1 MKETQIKHVTRHPLL
16 RRGLGRLF
24 PILLWRGLG
33 RLLLLLAITLPTSA
47 QPNKSKI
54 VVLSDPHVMA
64 PQLLVSDGTAW
75 QNFLNNSRKL
85 EDYSRELFDELM
97 TRIGDDIKPELLLI
111 TGDMA
116 KDGERLSH
124 EYVVAKLDE
133 LRAKGIQTLVIPGN
147 HDRGA
152 NDNAVYYDGDN
163 TTPAEVC
170 TDQTFATL
178 YAQYGYGDSSERDP
192 LSLSYACEPIR
203 GLVIIGIDSGT
214 GGSVTAATLQWVCQ
228 QAAKAQADGKWVM
241 AMMHHP
247 LEPHFLEADKFI
259 NTVAV
264 TDYENV
270 RNQLADAGISILFTG
285 HFHTSDIL
293 KDYNADITK
302 EIYDISTG
310 SLASFP
316 CDYRIL
322 TLDWKN
328 SQLDIETAHISEL
341 PGHDRSNLFA
351 CQSKSSNLFACQSKN
366 FAAKAEQRLKA
377 SIKNAIASQGGAYS
391 YVAEDAAKA
400 YIEHAKGNEHESAE
414 AQSILSTLLG
424 YASLAKMLHLLDDA
438 KIKQLENMAHSM
450 LEDLSNYGDAEREN
464 RTNDLTLTISLP
476 ENKLVTAIATVKGAT
491 APGDVN
497 PRRYTLGGIL
507 LKNKPHT
514 KGIIII
520 KI

>member
-1 MKETQIKHVTRHPLL
+1 MDYSLYHVIRHP
-16 RRGLGRLF
+16 
-24 PILLWRGLG
+24 LLWRGLG
-33 RLLLLLAITLPTSA
+33 RLLLLLAITLPTNA

-124 EYVVAKLDE
+124 EYVVTKLDE

-214 GGSVTAATLQWVCQ
+214 GGSVTAATLQWVRQ

-341 PGHDRSNLFA
+341 PGHN
-351 CQSKSSNLFACQSKN
+351 N

-438 KIKQLENMAHSM
+438 KIQQLENMAHSM
-450 LEDLSNYGDAEREN
+450 LEDLSNYGDAQREN

>member
-1 MKETQIKHVTRHPLL
+1 MKKTQSNHVTKHPLL
-16 RRGLGRLF
+16 WRGLGRLS
-24 PILLWRGLG
+24 GLG
-33 RLLLLLAITLPTSA
+33 RLLLLLAITLPTNA

-85 EDYSRELFDELM
+85 EDCSRELFDELM

-124 EYVVAKLDE
+124 EYVVTKLDE

-214 GGSVTAATLQWVCQ
+214 GGSVTAATLQWVSQ

-328 SQLDIETAHISEL
+328 SQLDIETAHISKL
-341 PGHDRSNLFA
+341 PGHN
-351 CQSKSSNLFACQSKN
+351 N
-366 FAAKAEQRLKA
+366 FAATAEQRLKA

-391 YVAEDAAKA
+391 IVAEDAAKA

-450 LEDLSNYGDAEREN
+450 LEDLSNYGDAQREN

>member
-16 RRGLGRLF
+16 WSRLRRPFVTRH
-24 PILLWRGLG
+24 PLLWRGLG
-33 RLLLLLAITLPTSA
+33 RLLLLLAITLPTNA

-124 EYVVAKLDE
+124 EYVVKKLDE

-170 TDQTFATL
+170 TDQTFAAL
-178 YAQYGYGDSSERDP
+178 YAQYGYGDSSQRHP

-214 GGSVTAATLQWVCQ
+214 GGSVTPATLQWVSQ

-328 SQLDIETAHISEL
+328 SQLDIETAHISQL
-341 PGHDRSNLFA
+341 PGHD
-351 CQSKSSNLFACQSKN
+351 N
-366 FAAKAEQRLKA
+366 FAPKAEQRLKA

-391 YVAEDAAKA
+391 IVAEDAAKA
-400 YIEHAKGNEHESAE
+400 YIEHAKGNEHESAV
-414 AQSILSTLLG
+414 AQSLLSTLLG

-438 KIKQLENMAHSM
+438 KIQQLENMAHSM
-450 LEDLSNYGDAEREN
+450 LEDLSNYGDAQREN

-476 ENKLVTAIATVKGAT
+476 ENKLVTAIATVEGAT
-491 APGDVN
+491 ATGDAS

-514 KGIIII
+514 KGIIIKDI
-520 KI
+520 IRKIRF

>member
-1 MKETQIKHVTRHPLL
+1 MKKTQIKHVIRHP
-16 RRGLGRLF
+16 
-24 PILLWRGLG
+24 LLWRGLG

-85 EDYSRELFDELM
+85 EDCSRELFDELM
-97 TRIGDDIKPELLLI
+97 TRIGNDIKPELLLI

-170 TDQTFATL
+170 SDQTFATL

-341 PGHDRSNLFA
+341 PGHDR
-351 CQSKSSNLFACQSKN
+351 

-391 YVAEDAAKA
+391 IVAEDAAKA

-450 LEDLSNYGDAEREN
+450 LEDLSNYGDAQREN

-476 ENKLVTAIATVKGAT
+476 ENKLVTATATDEGAT

>member
-1 MKETQIKHVTRHPLL
+1 MKKV
-16 RRGLGRLF
+16 F
-24 PILLWRGLG
+24 YILSS
-33 RLLLLLAITLPTSA
+33 LLLALTMQTNA
-47 QPNKSKI
+47 QISDSKI

-64 PQLLVSDGTAW
+64 PQLLVSDGSAW
-75 QNFLNNSRKL
+75 QSFLSKSRKL

-116 KDGERLSH
+116 KDGECLSH

-152 NDNAVYYDGDN
+152 NGNAVYYDGDT

-170 TDQTFATL
+170 TDQTFASL
-178 YAQYGYGDSSERDP
+178 YAQYGYGANSERDP
-192 LSLSYACEPIR
+192 LSLSYACEPLR
-203 GLVIIGIDSGT
+203 GLVVIGIDSGT
-214 GGSVTAATLQWVCQ
+214 GGNISAVTLQWVSQ

-259 NTVAV
+259 STVSV
-264 TDYENV
+264 NNYENV

-293 KDYNADITK
+293 KDYNSDMTK

-328 SQLDIETAHISEL
+328 RQLSIETEHISTL
-341 PGHDRSNLFA
+341 PEHDD
-351 CQSKSSNLFACQSKN
+351 
-366 FAAKAEQRLKA
+366 FAAVAEERLKN
-377 SIKNAIASQGGAYS
+377 SVKNAISNQGGAYS
-391 YVAEDAAKA
+391 LVADDAAKA
-400 YIEHAKGNEHESAE
+400 YIEHAKGNENESAE
-414 AQSILSTLLG
+414 AKSLLSTLLG
-424 YASLAKMLHLLDDA
+424 YASLARFLHLLDEA
-438 KIKQLENMAHSM
+438 KIQQLENMAHSM

-476 ENKLVTAIATVKGAT
+476 ENKVVTAIATVEGAT
-491 APGDVN
+491 VAGDSN
-497 PRRYTLGGIL
+497 PRRYTLGGIQ
-507 LKNKPHT
+507 LKNDPHT
-514 KGIIII
+514 KGIIIC
-520 KI
+520 K

>member
-1 MKETQIKHVTRHPLL
+1 MDYSLYHVIRHP
-16 RRGLGRLF
+16 
-24 PILLWRGLG
+24 LLWRGLG
-33 RLLLLLAITLPTSA
+33 RLLLLLAITLPTNA

-124 EYVVAKLDE
+124 EYVVTKLDE

-214 GGSVTAATLQWVCQ
+214 GGSVTAATLQWVSQ

-328 SQLDIETAHISEL
+328 SQLDIETAHISKL
-341 PGHDRSNLFA
+341 PGHN
-351 CQSKSSNLFACQSKN
+351 N

-391 YVAEDAAKA
+391 IVAEDAAKA

-438 KIKQLENMAHSM
+438 KIQQLENMAHSM
-450 LEDLSNYGDAEREN
+450 LEDLSNYGDAQREN

-520 KI
+520 EI

>member
-1 MKETQIKHVTRHPLL
+1 MDYSLYHVIRHP
-16 RRGLGRLF
+16 
-24 PILLWRGLG
+24 LLWRGLG
-33 RLLLLLAITLPTSA
+33 RLLLLLAITLPTNA

-124 EYVVAKLDE
+124 EYVVTKLDE

-214 GGSVTAATLQWVCQ
+214 GGSVTAATLQWVSQ

-341 PGHDRSNLFA
+341 PGHN
-351 CQSKSSNLFACQSKN
+351 NV
-366 FAAKAEQRLKA
+366 AAKAEQRLKA

-391 YVAEDAAKA
+391 IVAEDAAKA

-438 KIKQLENMAHSM
+438 KIQQLENMAHSM
-450 LEDLSNYGDAEREN
+450 LEDLSNYGDAQREN

-520 KI
+520 EI

>member
-1 MKETQIKHVTRHPLL
+1 MDYSLYHVIRHP
-16 RRGLGRLF
+16 
-24 PILLWRGLG
+24 LLWRGLG
-33 RLLLLLAITLPTSA
+33 RLLLLSAITLPTNA

-97 TRIGDDIKPELLLI
+97 TRIADDIKPELLLI

-124 EYVVAKLDE
+124 EYVVTKLDE

-214 GGSVTAATLQWVCQ
+214 DGSVTAATLQWVSQ

-341 PGHDRSNLFA
+341 SGHD
-351 CQSKSSNLFACQSKN
+351 N

-438 KIKQLENMAHSM
+438 KIQQLENMAHSM

-476 ENKLVTAIATVKGAT
+476 ENKLVTAIATVEGAT

-497 PRRYTLGGIL
+497 HRRYTLGGIQ

-514 KGIIII
+514 KGIIIC
-520 KI
+520 K

>member
-1 MKETQIKHVTRHPLL
+1 MDYSLYHVIRHP
-16 RRGLGRLF
+16 
-24 PILLWRGLG
+24 LLWRGLG
-33 RLLLLLAITLPTSA
+33 RLLLLLAITLPTNA

-124 EYVVAKLDE
+124 EYVVTKLDE

-214 GGSVTAATLQWVCQ
+214 GGSVTAATLQWVSQ

-341 PGHDRSNLFA
+341 PGHN
-351 CQSKSSNLFACQSKN
+351 N
-366 FAAKAEQRLKA
+366 FAATAEQRLKA

-450 LEDLSNYGDAEREN
+450 LEDLSNYGDAQREN

>member
-1 MKETQIKHVTRHPLL
+1 MKKTQSNHVTKHPLL
-16 RRGLGRLF
+16 WRGLGRLS
-24 PILLWRGLG
+24 GLG
-33 RLLLLLAITLPTSA
+33 RLLLLLAITLPTNA

-85 EDYSRELFDELM
+85 EDCSRELFDELM
-97 TRIGDDIKPELLLI
+97 TRIADDIKPELLLI

-170 TDQTFATL
+170 SDQMFATL

-341 PGHDRSNLFA
+341 PGHN
-351 CQSKSSNLFACQSKN
+351 N

-377 SIKNAIASQGGAYS
+377 SIKNAIATQGGAYS
-391 YVAEDAAKA
+391 IVAEDAAKA

-450 LEDLSNYGDAEREN
+450 LEDLSNYGDAQREN

-476 ENKLVTAIATVKGAT
+476 ENKLVTAIATAEGAT